1 MTLIAQNVSRFIFA
15 LIGVIPFA
23 VASFSVHTDFIA
35 KVTAIS
41 DGDTLTV
48 LDSQHQKIKIRLTE
62 IDAPEK
68 AQPFSNRSKQSL
80 SEMCFSKSATLADK
94 GKDRYGRTLAR
105 L

>member
-68 AQPFSNRSKQSL
+68 AQPFGR
-80 SEMCFSKSATLADK
+80 MSADASMFEPPD
-94 GKDRYGRTLAR
+94 DIAGRNAVACEAA
-105 L
+105 